1 MENINSAVRIAGALR
16 GVLFGV
22 LMLLID
28 ILKLYYLANWATSP
42 LVTFI
47 VLYPV
52 YYLVLFGVA
61 IFFINGLRNKIG
73 RYWTLKQAV
82 TGIFI
87 MLFFTSV
94 IWNNGITIFSS
105 KINPQLAQK
114 AHVGFVK
121 ARRGAMLS
129 QNKPVKEVNKAVADM
144 NATFAAGSKVT
155 IAGFFRSLLVSVIL
169 IFAVSALLGAL
180 FKRERPAQVPPAA

>member
-1 MENINSAVRIAGALR
+1 MENINTAIRTASAVR
-16 GVLFGV
+16 GVLFGF
-22 LMLLID
+22 LMLFID
-28 ILKLYYLANWATSP
+28 ILKLYFLANWAKSP

-52 YYLVLFGVA
+52 YYIVLFGIA
-61 IFFINGLRNKIG
+61 IFFINSLRSKIG

-87 MLFFTSV
+87 MLFITSM
-94 IWNNGITIFSS
+94 IWNNGITVFSAN
-105 KINPQLAQK
+105 INPQLAQK
-114 AHVGFVK
+114 AHVGFVE

-129 QNKPVKEVNKAVADM
+129 QNKSVKAVNKEIANM

-169 IFAVSALLGAL
+169 IFAVSFLLGTL
-180 FKRERPAQVPPAA
+180 FKREKPLQAPTS